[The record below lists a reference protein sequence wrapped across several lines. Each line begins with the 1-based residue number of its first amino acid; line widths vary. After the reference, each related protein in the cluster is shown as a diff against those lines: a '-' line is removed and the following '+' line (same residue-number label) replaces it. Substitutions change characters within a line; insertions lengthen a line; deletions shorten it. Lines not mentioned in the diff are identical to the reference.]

1 MNKQNELQNLLVN
14 DPEIQDIRKKIEASY
29 VSK

>member
-1 MNKQNELQNLLVN
+1 MKKQNELQNLLVK